1 MLRFFI
7 LFFLLINL
15 SFSCI
20 SVYKELNQ
28 SKIIVNESVSVNIKI
43 KNLCDEERIINVTE
57 FFIGE
62 VIFPKEN
69 VVYVEI
75 PKGLIL
81 AFPPFLFWE
90 NIRLRSKEE
99 KNITYIFRPLQVGLS
114 LLQPTRIIDNKGNI
128 YYSNNISFF
137 VDCNHNKICEKN
149 LGENFYDCS
158 DDCPSGSYDGI
169 CDGIK
174 DGICDPDCD
183 ENSDIDCRKICGNNI
198 CEIGEN
204 QENCCIDCGC
214 PFGYFCKENKCE
226 PYFSSIIIYLFLL
239 ISPAIFLFFQ
249 IKKFKK

>member
-137 VDCNHNKICEKN
+137 VDCNHNKFCEKN

-174 DGICDPDCD
+174 DGKCDPDCD
-183 ENSDIDCRKICGNNI
+183 ENADIDCKRICGNKI
-198 CEIGEN
+198 CEVGEN

-214 PFGYFCKENKCE
+214 PFGFECKDNECKISSFFYF
-226 PYFSSIIIYLFLL
+226 
-239 ISPAIFLFFQ
+239 IFLIPIVFLFIFK
-249 IKKFKK
+249 IKRKTS